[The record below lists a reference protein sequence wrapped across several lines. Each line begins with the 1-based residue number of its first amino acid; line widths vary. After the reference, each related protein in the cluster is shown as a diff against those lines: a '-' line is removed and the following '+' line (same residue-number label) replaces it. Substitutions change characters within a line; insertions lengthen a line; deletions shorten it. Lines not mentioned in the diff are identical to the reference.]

1 MSSTWEPARSLP
13 PAGSSPL
20 LCEGEAGP
28 PCRGRPGVVGVRPP
42 GGRLAVGRAPGPHL
56 SSPPAPLLA
65 GSASDAAPLQRSQ
78 SLPHAA
84 TVVLGGAPEPS
95 ALSSSALSEREASR
109 LDKFKHLLAGPNTD
123 LGESLWV
130 SPGGGSPW
138 VSPRVSP
145 RDESLWV
152 SPPGESRG

>member
-1 MSSTWEPARSLP
+1 MGAWLWAEPRGLTSLL
-13 PAGSSPL
+13 PL
-20 LCEGEAGP
+20 P
-28 PCRGRPGVVGVRPP
+28 R
-42 GGRLAVGRAPGPHL
+42 
-56 SSPPAPLLA
+56 LLA

-84 TVVLGGAPEPS
+84 TVVLGGAPESS

-130 SPGGGSPW
+130 SPWGGSPW
-138 VSPRVSP
+138 VSP
-145 RDESLWV
+145 
-152 SPPGESRG
+152 PGEFQGWVPMGESPW